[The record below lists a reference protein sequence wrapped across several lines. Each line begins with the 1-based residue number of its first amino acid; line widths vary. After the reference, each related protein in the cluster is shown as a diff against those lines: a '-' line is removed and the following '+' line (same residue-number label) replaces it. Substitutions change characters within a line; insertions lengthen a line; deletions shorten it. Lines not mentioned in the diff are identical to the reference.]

1 MLSAV
6 KSMKL
11 GSLSL
16 EIKFLYL
23 YVHLVNSHEYLLETR
38 LLGNKT
44 KNDIPTTQKMLT
56 TELTELSDM

>member
-1 MLSAV
+1 
-6 KSMKL
+6 MKL

-23 YVHLVNSHEYLLETR
+23 YVHLVNSHEHLLETR